1 MAERRM
7 TIPNVDFVDHRR
19 AVTGDF
25 VAAWAVVLL
34 LFGIAGFSFTL
45 DQLVTVTAAPKETF
59 AAAVAEVAAR
69 EEAAAQEDPLTIL
82 SPSVD
87 DDALIDDSGA
97 DEHREM
103 IDLDGR

>member
-1 MAERRM
+1 MAERRT

-19 AVTGDF
+19 TVTGDI

-34 LFGIAGFSFTL
+34 LIGIAGISFTL
-45 DQLVTVTAAPKETF
+45 DQFVTVTAAPKETF

-69 EEAAAQEDPLTIL
+69 QEAAALEDPQAAV

-87 DDALIDDSGA
+87 DDAPVDDAGA
-97 DEHREM
+97 DEHREV
-103 IDLDGR
+103 IDVGGH